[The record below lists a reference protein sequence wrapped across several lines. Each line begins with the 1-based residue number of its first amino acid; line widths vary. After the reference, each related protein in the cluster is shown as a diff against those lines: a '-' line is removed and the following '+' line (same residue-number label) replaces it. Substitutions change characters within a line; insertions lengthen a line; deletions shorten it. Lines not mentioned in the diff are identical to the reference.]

1 MLKYISVILP
11 DFRYFKFRNLELP
24 LGAFPKENKNLK
36 GLNKTCL
43 LLFLFLP
50 LVMNGQDFLIEKD
63 LRLDW
68 TFYSDDAKQIL
79 PFLDDNSESPY
90 AIHLNTS
97 LDYGKG
103 TYLRLEIPG
112 KTSLFLGNKYIA
124 HYPHKTTRLFSVDS
138 LSSHLKQDELHLT
151 LYKGTGFS
159 KPPQSSIG
167 FLHNT
172 FDTSLDVNPIKLREI
187 GTQDDFLKIIV
198 LLVFTFFVILYTLF
212 PSELMDFYS
221 MTNLITFRFTDTY
234 LMKYRSITKIQT
246 LIIVFQGTMLAS
258 IMFISLHYYNNPLED
273 TFIKGFPPFLT
284 WLTIV
289 FATLGFMFLK
299 YILIS
304 IVSILFGISERINF
318 YFIEYLRMAM
328 IFYSVIFIILAYVI
342 INHFY
347 SIHDLLNTL
356 IIIVISFNFVRF
368 IMIYFK
374 FRSNISI
381 KNLHLFSYLCS
392 TELIPMIIGLN
403 FFVK

>member
-1 MLKYISVILP
+1 MLPFTI
-11 DFRYFKFRNLELP
+11 
-24 LGAFPKENKNLK
+24 
-36 GLNKTCL
+36 
-43 LLFLFLP
+43 
-50 LVMNGQDFLIEKD
+50 NGQDFLIEKD

-68 TFYSDDAKQIL
+68 TFYSEDQEEIL
-79 PFLDDNSESPY
+79 PFLDHNNESPY

-97 LDYGKG
+97 LNYGKE

-112 KTSLFLGNKYIA
+112 NASLFLGNKYIS
-124 HYPHKTTRLFSVDS
+124 HYPNKTTRLFSIDS
-138 LSSHLKQDELHLT
+138 LRSHLKQDNIHLT
-151 LYKGTGFS
+151 LYKRTGFS
-159 KPPQSSIG
+159 TPPASSVG

-172 FDTSLDVNPIKLREI
+172 FDTSMDVNPIKLREI

-198 LLVFTFFVILYTLF
+198 LLVFTFFVILYTIF
-212 PSELMDFYS
+212 PAELMDFYS
-221 MTNLITFRFTDTY
+221 ITNLITFRFTDTY

-273 TFIKGFPPFLT
+273 TFLKGFPPFVM

-289 FATLGFMFLK
+289 FATLIFIFLK

-304 IVSILFGISERINF
+304 IVSILFGITERINF
-318 YFIEYLRMAM
+318 YFIEYVRMAM

-347 SIHDLLNTL
+347 SIQDLLNTL
-356 IIIVISFNFVRF
+356 IIIAISFNFIRL

-374 FRSNISI
+374 FRNNISI

-392 TELIPMIIGLN
+392 TELIPIVIGLN